1 MVSGRSFSDLAR
13 AMISRP
19 VLMMSAIRSLRTPMM
34 SRPLPTVV
42 PSRYLGPASM
52 PQPNIVISRY
62 LVDFSLPPQHASFRD
77 SVRELAQ
84 GVALVFAAEVDR
96 DHRFPDESVRAAAE
110 SGLLGVLIPRE
121 YGGAGLDALAFTVC
135 IDELARAC
143 ASTSVIVDVHTS
155 VGSEPILLFG
165 TDEQKKR
172 WLPRLA
178 SGELLGAFALTE
190 PAAGSDAAS
199 LQTSA
204 RRKGD
209 GYVLNGTKVFITNIG
224 RAGLYIVFARTR
236 PDERAAGV
244 SAFLVPAESPGVKVG
259 QVFKKM
265 GLNGSPTGE
274 LVLEDVAVP
283 TANRLGGEGEGFRV
297 AMRALDSG
305 RIGIS
310 GQALGIAQAA
320 VDESTALMRERGH
333 GQGDDFVLADMA
345 TRLESARL
353 LAYHAAWRC
362 SHGWPFTRQAS
373 MSKLHCNDPAMQVEL
388 DHLQIAGEAGAFSG
402 SPFERHV
409 RDAKALQIYE
419 GSNQVQRIVIA
430 RDLVKAG

>member
-1 MVSGRSFSDLAR
+1 M
-13 AMISRP
+13 
-19 VLMMSAIRSLRTPMM
+19 
-34 SRPLPTVV
+34 
-42 PSRYLGPASM
+42 
-52 PQPNIVISRY
+52 
-62 LVDFSLPPQHASFRD
+62 DFDLPPQHASFRD

-84 GVALVFAAEVDR
+84 GVALPLAAEVDR
-96 DHRFPDESVRAAAE
+96 DRRFPEEAVEAAAE
-110 SGLLGVLIPRE
+110 AGLMGVLIPRE
-121 YGGAGLDALAFTVC
+121 YGGAGLDALAFTLC
-135 IDELARAC
+135 IDELAQAC

-165 TDEQKKR
+165 TDEQKRR

-199 LQTSA
+199 LKTSA
-204 RRKGD
+204 RRHGD

-224 RAGLYIVFARTR
+224 RAGLYIVFARTG
-236 PDERAAGV
+236 PEERAAGV
-244 SAFLVPAESPGVKVG
+244 SAFLVPADTPGIRVG
-259 QVFKKM
+259 QMFRKM

-274 LVLEDVAVP
+274 LVLEDVVVP
-283 TANRLGGEGEGFRV
+283 VANRLAAEGEGFTV

-320 VDESTALMRERGH
+320 VDGAANVLKGRARE
-333 GQGDDFVLADMA
+333 QGDDFTLADMA

-353 LAYHAAWRC
+353 LAYKAAWLCGSGR
-362 SHGWPFTRQAS
+362 PFTREAS
-373 MSKLHCNDPAMQVEL
+373 MAKLHCTDTTM
-388 DHLQIAGEAGAFSG
+388 QIALDALQLVGEQGTISG
-402 SPFERHV
+402 SPFERHM

-419 GSNQVQRIVIA
+419 GSNQVQRVVIA
-430 RDLVKAG
+430 RDLFKS

>member
-1 MVSGRSFSDLAR
+1 MNLD
-13 AMISRP
+13 
-19 VLMMSAIRSLRTPMM
+19 
-34 SRPLPTVV
+34 
-42 PSRYLGPASM
+42 
-52 PQPNIVISRY
+52 
-62 LVDFSLPPQHASFRD
+62 LPPQHAGFRD
-77 SVRELAQ
+77 SVREIAQ
-84 GVALVFAAEVDR
+84 GVALPLAAEVDR
-96 DHRFPDESVRAAAE
+96 DHRFPEEAVKAAAE
-110 SGLLGVLIPRE
+110 AGLMGVLIPRE
-121 YGGAGLDALAFTVC
+121 YGGAGLDALAFMLC

-165 TDEQKKR
+165 SDEQKKR

-204 RRKGD
+204 RRNGD

-224 RAGLYIVFARTR
+224 HAGLYIVFARTG
-236 PDERAAGV
+236 PGERAAGV
-244 SAFLVPAESPGVKVG
+244 SAFIVPADSPGVKVG

-274 LVLEDVAVP
+274 LVLEDVVVP
-283 TANRLGGEGEGFRV
+283 AANRLGGEGEGFRV

-310 GQALGIAQAA
+310 GQALGIGQAA
-320 VDESTALMRERGH
+320 VDEATAILKDRPRE
-333 GQGDDFVLADMA
+333 QGDEFALADMS
-345 TRLESARL
+345 TRTESARM
-353 LAYHAAWRC
+353 LAYHAAWLC
-362 SHGWPFTRQAS
+362 SSGRTFTREAS
-373 MSKLHCNDPAMQVEL
+373 MAKLHCTDTTMQVAL
-388 DHLQIAGEAGAFSG
+388 DALQLAGEEGAMSG

-430 RDLVKAG
+430 REVIQ